1 MFGSVTLTVRKF
13 ERLKWDD
20 WFSRKKL
27 QEPLAS
33 SCFLTNFP
41 KAIHPIHGLFS
52 KSFCSRWSVATS
64 RLSSGSCQGTPQKK
78 WFWFIGE
85 KKGMIYHSMDMNHEP
100 FFDPEWK
107 ILKMDMGQSRS
118 KMGAATNWTP
128 FWHLF
133 PSLMHGYLDL
143 KRQQIKWKS
152 LKIPWKSTRHSRDSF
167 WGSLVHLIS
176 GNSILS
182 VWSFKVIPDLPK
194 KIVSSVGV
202 GQDRVPRNSGMADH
216 PISQPK
222 KPHVATV
229 KNLTGVEIYRKL
241 WFTDPNLG
249 ASCKCSLTNQTN
261 D

>member
-1 MFGSVTLTVRKF
+1 
-13 ERLKWDD
+13 
-20 WFSRKKL
+20 
-27 QEPLAS
+27 
-33 SCFLTNFP
+33 
-41 KAIHPIHGLFS
+41 
-52 KSFCSRWSVATS
+52 
-64 RLSSGSCQGTPQKK
+64 
-78 WFWFIGE
+78 
-85 KKGMIYHSMDMNHEP
+85 MIYHSMDMNHEP

-194 KIVSSVGV
+194 KIVSCGC
-202 GQDRVPRNSGMADH
+202 GSGSGPKKLGNGRSSYFAAEKATCCH
-216 PISQPK
+216 RK
-222 KPHVATV
+222 KPHWSR
-229 KNLTGVEIYRKL
+229 NLQETMVYRSKFRGFL
-241 WFTDPNLG
+241 
-249 ASCKCSLTNQTN
+249 
-261 D
+261 